1 MQEVLAKKA
10 LQRTLCTR
18 RLAGMEEQ
26 SHPQNG
32 QVLDVTRLK
41 ALAHPIRIAL
51 LESLSRYG
59 AQTACGVADR
69 LGESSGSTSYH
80 LRQLAK
86 HGFVRE
92 VEGRGTARE
101 RWWERVPEPI
111 QTTSEMA
118 KSPATR
124 DATRILAKTV
134 TDGRSQTLND
144 FINHS
149 ESVADDWAET
159 SIIMGLTLHLT
170 LEEAKEVSR
179 QASEH
184 LEKLLS
190 PYRGRSGGDNTRPVE
205 LHLNYFPLIDPGD
218 QP

>member
-1 MQEVLAKKA
+1 
-10 LQRTLCTR
+10 
-18 RLAGMEEQ
+18 MEQ
-26 SHPQNG
+26 QPSSP

-59 AQTACGVADR
+59 AQTACSVADR

-111 QTTSEMA
+111 EMTAEMA

-124 DATRILAKTV
+124 DASRILAKTV
-134 TDGRSQTLND
+134 VGSSAAAMAE
-144 FINHS
+144 FIDHS
-149 ESVADDWAET
+149 ESLPDGWAE
-159 SIIMGLTLHLT
+159 SSVLSGATLRLT
-170 LEEAKEVSR
+170 LEEAREVSR

-184 LEKLLS
+184 FEKLVS
-190 PYRGRSGGDNTRPVE
+190 QYRGRGDVEGVRPVE
-205 LHLNYFPLIDPGD
+205 LHVNFFPLIDPGA

>member
-1 MQEVLAKKA
+1 
-10 LQRTLCTR
+10 
-18 RLAGMEEQ
+18 MEEQ
-26 SHPQNG
+26 SAPHDTT
-32 QVLDVTRLK
+32 VLDITRLK

-80 LRQLAK
+80 LRQLAR

-111 QTTSEMA
+111 QTSSEMA
-118 KSPATR
+118 TSPATR

-134 TDGRSQTLND
+134 MDGRSKALNN
-144 FINHS
+144 FIEHS
-149 ESVADDWAET
+149 GSLPDEWAET
-159 SIIMGLTLHLT
+159 SILMGATLHLT
-170 LEEAKEVSR
+170 LEEAQEVSR

-190 PYRGRSGGDNTRPVE
+190 PFRGREGADGARPVE
-205 LHLNYFPLIDPGD
+205 LYLNYFPLIEPGA
-218 QP
+218 QQ

>member
-1 MQEVLAKKA
+1 
-10 LQRTLCTR
+10 
-18 RLAGMEEQ
+18 MEEQ
-26 SHPQNG
+26 SAPHDAA
-32 QVLDVTRLK
+32 VLDITRLK

-51 LESLSRYG
+51 LESLTRYG

-80 LRQLAK
+80 LRQLAR

-101 RWWERVPEPI
+101 RWWERVPQAI

-118 KSPATR
+118 ESPATR
-124 DATRILAKTV
+124 DATRMLAKTV
-134 TDGRSQTLND
+134 TGGQSRAVNS
-144 FINHS
+144 FIDHS
-149 ESVADDWAET
+149 DALPAGWAET
-159 SIIMGLTLHLT
+159 SILMGATLHLT
-170 LEEAKEVSR
+170 LEEAQEVSR

-184 LEKLLS
+184 LDKLLS
-190 PYRGRSGGDNTRPVE
+190 PYRGRDAVDGARPVE
-205 LHLNYFPLIDPGD
+205 IYLNYFPLTDPGD

>member
-1 MQEVLAKKA
+1 
-10 LQRTLCTR
+10 
-18 RLAGMEEQ
+18 MEEQ
-26 SHPQNG
+26 SAPHDAT
-32 QVLDVTRLK
+32 VLDITRLK

-51 LESLSRYG
+51 LESLTRYG

-80 LRQLAK
+80 LRQLAR

-101 RWWERVPEPI
+101 RWWERVPEAI

-124 DATRILAKTV
+124 DATRMLAKTV
-134 TDGRSQTLND
+134 TGGQSRAVNS
-144 FINHS
+144 FIDHS
-149 ESVADDWAET
+149 DALPGGWAET
-159 SIIMGLTLHLT
+159 SILMGATLHLT
-170 LEEAKEVSR
+170 LEEAQELSR

-184 LEKLLS
+184 LDKLLS
-190 PYRGRSGGDNTRPVE
+190 PYRGRDAVDGTRPVE
-205 LHLNYFPLIDPGD
+205 VHLNYFPLIDPGD
-218 QP
+218 KP

>member
-1 MQEVLAKKA
+1 
-10 LQRTLCTR
+10 
-18 RLAGMEEQ
+18 MEEQ
-26 SHPQNG
+26 SAPHG
-32 QVLDVTRLK
+32 ATVLDITRLK

-51 LESLSRYG
+51 LESLTRYG

-80 LRQLAK
+80 LRQLAR

-101 RWWERVPEPI
+101 RWWERVPEAI

-124 DATRILAKTV
+124 DATRMLAKTV
-134 TDGRSQTLND
+134 TGGQSRAVNS
-144 FINHS
+144 FIDHS
-149 ESVADDWAET
+149 DALPGGWAET
-159 SIIMGLTLHLT
+159 SILMGATLHLT
-170 LEEAKEVSR
+170 LEEAQELSR

-184 LEKLLS
+184 LDKLLS
-190 PYRGRSGGDNTRPVE
+190 PYRGRDAVDGTRPVE
-205 LHLNYFPLIDPGD
+205 IHLNYFPLIDPGD
-218 QP
+218 KP

>member
-1 MQEVLAKKA
+1 
-10 LQRTLCTR
+10 
-18 RLAGMEEQ
+18 MEQQ
-26 SHPQNG
+26 SPPHDA

-59 AQTACGVADR
+59 AQTACSVAER

-111 QTTSEMA
+111 QTSAEMA
-118 KSPATR
+118 KSPAAR

-134 TDGRSQTLND
+134 TNSNAKALGD
-144 FINHS
+144 FVDHG
-149 ESVADDWAET
+149 ESLPDEWVET
-159 SIIMGLTLHLT
+159 SILLGTSLRLT
-170 LEEAKEVSR
+170 LEEAQEVSR
-179 QASEH
+179 QASEQ

-190 PYRGRSGGDNTRPVE
+190 PFRGREDADGTRPVE
-205 LHLNYFPLIDPGD
+205 LHFNFFPLIDPGA
-218 QP
+218 QS